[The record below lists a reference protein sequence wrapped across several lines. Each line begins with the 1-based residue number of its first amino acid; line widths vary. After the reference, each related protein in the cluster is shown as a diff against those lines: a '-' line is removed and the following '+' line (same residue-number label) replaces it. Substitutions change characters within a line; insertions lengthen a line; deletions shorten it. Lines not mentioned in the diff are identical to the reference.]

1 MILRLEKGQY
11 NPSLEFPE
19 EKRFISYVFSNAN
32 ENQ

>member
-19 EKRFISYVFSNAN
+19 EKRFISYVFSNAY
-32 ENQ
+32 EDQ